1 MTYTT
6 IDYFLLIFF
15 VFGLS
20 LEEDLVFGDCL
31 LTIFCLLNSLL
42 IFSASLV
49 SIYLVLSL
57 IFDFI
62 KLIIFSSYNEP
73 FKL

>member
-1 MTYTT
+1 MYTT

-15 VFGLS
+15 VFILPLIGDVVLDFS
-20 LEEDLVFGDCL
+20 GSIFG
-31 LTIFCLLNSLL
+31 LLNSEI
-42 IFSASLV
+42 IFSASEILI
-49 SIYLVLSL
+49 SFTERF

-62 KLIIFSSYNEP
+62 KSIIFSSYKEP